1 MNNGTSK
8 ILVVDD
14 EPDLQMLMLQK
25 FRNKVKSREYEFL
38 FAEDGVEA
46 LEVIQGNPEL
56 SLILCDINMPRMDGL
71 TLLVE
76 LLELK
81 RDDLKT
87 VMVSA
92 YGDLENIRTAMNRG
106 AYDFVTKPIDFKDM
120 EITIEKC
127 LTEVSRVLKTRE
139 MENQLKSL
147 NYDLDMAARIQERIL
162 HQDFPVFPED
172 TRFDIFADMIPAKH
186 VGGDFYD
193 FFKFDED
200 HLAFFIGDV
209 AGKGMPAAIYMAVC
223 RTMLKAIGSEV
234 KDPADCI
241 FKVNNMLIP
250 ESDISTFVTV
260 FYGVLNVKTGELSY
274 CNGGHNLPYL
284 LTSEGEVKPLEDV
297 GGLLLGMFENAPYDK
312 GSTRLSPGD
321 TIISFTDG
329 VTEAENEEEQ
339 YFDEERVVAFL
350 DKNAHKSLT
359 SQVKGLFLE
368 VMKFVGSAPQ
378 SDDITVLSLR
388 LNETEQPGETET
400 DQ

>member
-234 KDPADCI
+234 EDPAECI
-241 FKVNNMLIP
+241 SKVNNMLIP

-260 FYGVLNVKTGELSY
+260 FYGILNIKTGLLRY
-274 CNGGHNLPYL
+274 CNGGHNLPYVL
-284 LTSEGEVKPLEDV
+284 NKDGQVTEMEDV
-297 GGLLLGMFENAPYDK
+297 GGLLLGKFENAPYEA
-312 GSTRLSPGD
+312 GSVQLSPGD
-321 TIISFTDG
+321 TVITFTDG
-329 VTEAENEEEQ
+329 VTEAENDEDQ
-339 YFDEERVVAFL
+339 YFDEERVVEYL
-350 DKNAHKSLT
+350 GRNAHKSLN

-368 VMKFVGSAPQ
+368 VMKFVGSAEQ
-378 SDDITVLSLR
+378 SDDVTVLSVR
-388 LNETEQPGETET
+388 YNEPE
-400 DQ
+400 

>member
-1 MNNGTSK
+1 MNNAPNK

-25 FRNKVKSREYEFL
+25 FRNKVKMREYEFL

-46 LEVIQGNPEL
+46 LEVIQQNPEL

-71 TLLVE
+71 TLLHE

-127 LTEVSRVLKTRE
+127 LSEVRRVLKAKE
-139 MENQLKSL
+139 MEDQLTSL
-147 NYDLDMAARIQERIL
+147 NFDLDMAARIQNRIL
-162 HQDFPVFPED
+162 HQEFPVFPDD
-172 TRFDIFADMIPAKH
+172 TRFDIFANMIPAKH

-260 FYGVLNVKTGELSY
+260 FYGVLNLRTGELSY
-274 CNGGHNLPYL
+274 CNGGHNLPYVQ
-284 LTSEGEVKPLEDV
+284 TKDGEVEVLEDV
-297 GGLLLGMFENAPYDK
+297 GGLLLGKFDNAPYQS
-312 GSTRLSPGD
+312 GSVQLSPGD
-321 TIISFTDG
+321 TIITFTDG
-329 VTEAENEEEQ
+329 VTEAENEDEQ
-339 YFDEERVVAFL
+339 YFDEERVVSFL
-350 DKNAHKSLT
+350 GRNAHKTLS

-368 VMKFVGSAPQ
+368 VMKFVGSAEQ
-378 SDDITVLSLR
+378 SDDITVLSVQFSDP
-388 LNETEQPGETET
+388 E

>member
-25 FRNKVKSREYEFL
+25 FRNKVKMREYEFL

-46 LEVIQGNPEL
+46 LEIIRQNPEL
-56 SLILCDINMPRMDGL
+56 SLVLCDINMPRMDGL
-71 TLLVE
+71 TLLHE

-92 YGDLENIRTAMNRG
+92 YGDMENIRTAMNRG

-120 EITIEKC
+120 EITIEKT
-127 LTEVSRVLKTRE
+127 LREIDRIYKSRELE
-139 MENQLKSL
+139 EQLEAL
-147 NYDLDMAARIQERIL
+147 NYDLDMAARIQQKIL
-162 HQDFPVFPED
+162 HQEFPVFPDD
-172 TRFDIFADMIPAKH
+172 TRFDIYANMIAAKH

-193 FFKFDED
+193 FFKFDDD
-200 HLAFFIGDV
+200 HIAFFIGDV

-234 KDPADCI
+234 EDPAECL

-250 ESDISTFVTV
+250 ESEASTFVTV
-260 FYGVLNVKTGELSY
+260 FYGILNIKTGLLRY

-284 LTSEGEVKPLEDV
+284 LTKDGEVKTLVDV
-297 GGLLLGMFENAPYDK
+297 GGLLLGMFENAPYEM
-312 GSTRLSPGD
+312 GSIQLSPGD
-321 TIISFTDG
+321 TVISFTDG

-350 DKNAHKSLT
+350 DKNAHKSMT

-368 VMKFVGSAPQ
+368 VMKFVGSAAQ

-388 LNETEQPGETET
+388 LNET
-400 DQ
+400 DK